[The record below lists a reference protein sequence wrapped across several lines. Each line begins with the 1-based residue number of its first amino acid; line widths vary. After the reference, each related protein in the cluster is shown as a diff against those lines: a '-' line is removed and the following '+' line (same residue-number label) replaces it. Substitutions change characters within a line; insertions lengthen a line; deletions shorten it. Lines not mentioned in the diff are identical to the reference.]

1 MINSVLHYEKAII
14 HLVSL
19 LLNILPYYLKPLQ
32 NFKSPGFSVTSVES
46 DDSNTPVGSL
56 VKLCGDGTSTVGM
69 SDSYQSGYILQSPSS
84 SSVAANSMCTVVSN
98 TASTNTNTVTETSS
112 TTLSTTNLPFM
123 TPSFSSS
130 QSSLVPVL
138 HAKNPDS
145 SLSSLQYNNS
155 PCHMNHRS
163 YSTFLQAE
171 LRLKPELDNSSFASV

>member
-1 MINSVLHYEKAII
+1 MILSSFIKNIVLFG
-14 HLVSL
+14 SL
-19 LLNILPYYLKPLQ
+19 LLNTLPSYLKTLQ
-32 NFKSPGFSVTSVES
+32 THKSPEFSVTSVES

-56 VKLCGDGTSTVGM
+56 VKLGGEGTSTVGM
-69 SDSYQSGYILQSPSS
+69 SDSYQSGYLLQSPSS
-84 SSVAANSMCTVVSN
+84 SSVAANSRCTVVSN
-98 TASTNTNTVTETSS
+98 TASTNTNSVTETSS
-112 TTLSTTNLPFM
+112 TALSTTNLPFV

-130 QSSLVPVL
+130 QSSLVPLL

-171 LRLKPELDNSSFASV
+171 LRLKPELNDSSFASV